1 MAQARIKNNLPDEKK
16 GLFNRLPLS
25 IYRKRLSPSSVAF
38 AGKIFTFT
46 DNVGEHDCRLTY
58 DVVREEFGVCR
69 QTIAN
74 GIKRLSLTGQ
84 ISRIDR
90 DMKGTAFRYIG
101 DLQGKQYDVV
111 PQYFYTAE
119 ICLRGEDLWRKM
131 THSEIRVLAR
141 MMTACADWRNGGNA
155 RSGGGIYKAS
165 LKELS
170 RVLGLSETSVK
181 RAIYALMRARLIF
194 REKGK
199 NRFKNSEYRVASCL
213 YEYQGYQKKTKKQRK
228 ETVSA
233 QAEAVN
239 ARAERE
245 RYYAKLQE
253 LAQNRVDKYMAIA
266 NKNARFR
273 AVTLDLSKLELA
285 MAKAELYDVE
295 NVAALRGK
303 KMALQAERR
312 QLLVDMNLSEELL
325 RPNWKCRYCEDTGY
339 LPNGK
344 QCTCFPVG

>member
-1 MAQARIKNNLPDEKK
+1 MAQVRIKNNLPDEKK

-25 IYRKRLSPSSVAF
+25 MYRKGLSPSSVAF
-38 AGKIFTFT
+38 AGKIYTFT
-46 DNVGEHDCRLTY
+46 DDVGEHECRLTY

-74 GIKRLSLTGQ
+74 GIKKLSSTGQ
-84 ISRIDR
+84 VSRVDR
-90 DMKGTAFRYIG
+90 DLKGTAFRYIG

-111 PQYFYTAE
+111 PQYLYTAE
-119 ICLRGEDLWRKM
+119 ICLRGEDSWRKM
-131 THSEIRVLAR
+131 TSSEIRVLAR
-141 MMTACADWRNGGNA
+141 MMTACADARNGGNA
-155 RSGGGIYKAS
+155 RNGGGTYKAS

-170 RVLGLSETSVK
+170 RVLGLAETSVK
-181 RAIYALMRARLIF
+181 RAIYALMRAKLIF

-213 YEYQGYQKKTKKQRK
+213 YEYQGFQKKKKKQPK

-233 QAEAVN
+233 QVEAAN
-239 ARAERE
+239 ARAARE
-245 RYYAKLQE
+245 SYYAKLQE
-253 LAQNRVDKYMAIA
+253 AAQNRVDKYLALA

-273 AVTLDLSKLELA
+273 AIAQELPKIEIA
-285 MAKAELYDVE
+285 IAKAELYDVE
-295 NVAALRGK
+295 NVVTLRSQKAAL
-303 KMALQAERR
+303 LAERR
-312 QLLVDMNLSEELL
+312 QVLAGMDLSEEQLKPI
-325 RPNWKCRYCEDTGY
+325 RKCRACSDTGH